1 MAEEVKLLNTWPS
14 PFGLRV
20 AWALKLKGIEYESI
34 EEDLSNKSALLL
46 HSNPVYKKIPVL
58 IHNGKPISESLIILE
73 YIDQTWTHNPILPQL
88 PWEKA
93 RQRFWAKFNDDRLL
107 PSIWRVFV
115 TQGKEREEAMEA
127 SLENLKFVEEELQG
141 KRFFGGDKIGLA
153 DLAFGWLANLIS
165 VLQQLTGLKLI
176 DERFPLLSAWI
187 QEFSETQIIK
197 DNWPSHD
204 KLLVK
209 YQAVYDKFHPLK

>member
-20 AWALKLKGIEYESI
+20 VWALKLKGIEYESVD
-34 EEDLSNKSALLL
+34 EDLSNKSALLL

-58 IHNGKPISESLIILE
+58 IHN
-73 YIDQTWTHNPILPQL
+73 
-88 PWEKA
+88 A
-93 RQRFWAKFNDDRLL
+93 
-107 PSIWRVFV
+107 IWRVFV

-127 SLENLKFVEEELQG
+127 SLENLKFVEEELEG

-153 DLAFGWLANLIS
+153 DLAFGWFANLIG

-176 DERFPLLSAWI
+176 DDRFPLLSAWI

-204 KLLVK
+204 KPLVM
-209 YQAVYDKFHPLK
+209 YQALYHRFHPLK

>member
-20 AWALKLKGIEYESI
+20 VWALKLKGIEYESVD
-34 EEDLSNKSALLL
+34 EDLSNKSALLL

-58 IHNGKPISESLIILE
+58 IHN
-73 YIDQTWTHNPILPQL
+73 
-88 PWEKA
+88 A
-93 RQRFWAKFNDDRLL
+93 RQRFWAKFSDDRLL
-107 PSIWRVFV
+107 PAIWRVFV

-127 SLENLKFVEEELQG
+127 SLENLKFVEEELEG

-153 DLAFGWLANLIS
+153 DLAFGWFANLIG

-176 DERFPLLSAWI
+176 DDRFPLLSAWI

-204 KLLVK
+204 KPLVM
-209 YQAVYDKFHPLK
+209 YQALYHRFHPLK